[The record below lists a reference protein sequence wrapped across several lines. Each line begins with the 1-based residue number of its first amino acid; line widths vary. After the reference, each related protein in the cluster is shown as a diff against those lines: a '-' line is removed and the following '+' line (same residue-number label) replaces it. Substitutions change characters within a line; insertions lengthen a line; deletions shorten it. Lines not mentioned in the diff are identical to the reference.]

1 MDRERRTGRNIKKG
15 KKRKSAK
22 YKRVRAFLFLV
33 MTAVLICMLF
43 TGRTAADFDRASMK
57 ECGDPEAERKGRHA
71 RLCS

>member
-33 MTAVLICMLF
+33 MTAVLVCMLF
-43 TGRTAADFDRASMK
+43 TGRTAAELKGEMYRGIASLYIQSRYF
-57 ECGDPEAERKGRHA
+57 P
-71 RLCS
+71 

>member
-33 MTAVLICMLF
+33 MTAVLVCMLF
-43 TGRTAADFDRASMK
+43 TGRTRTPTRSCRRTAS
-57 ECGDPEAERKGRHA
+57 RRY
-71 RLCS
+71 